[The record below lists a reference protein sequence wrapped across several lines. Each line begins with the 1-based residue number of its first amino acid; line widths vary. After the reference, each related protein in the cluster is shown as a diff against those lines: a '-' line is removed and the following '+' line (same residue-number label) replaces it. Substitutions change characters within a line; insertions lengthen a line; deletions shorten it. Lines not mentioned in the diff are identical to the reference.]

1 MRFVKTYLLFFGVN
15 KQGTEQVE
23 TGDFK
28 TRLREI
34 ITTIIKTIDWYWYH
48 ILRKAFWFIN
58 LTFDIFQR
66 NLFHNKITVN
76 PLINDLEGGVY

>member
-34 ITTIIKTIDWYWYH
+34 ITTIIKTIDRYH

-76 PLINDLEGGVY
+76 PQINARGVYLIF